1 MKRLGQFLRSVIPSD
16 PWQLVFL
23 VGVVLLFVSPRLP
36 WRTSA
41 QILAAKAFPLGLN
54 SDALLKNLQLVVA
67 FLYPVTFAGL
77 VAYLTCLY
85 PGPKPVRRVI
95 WFVFLPTLISLALV
109 FSIFYRI
116 SRRPSSVFEP
126 PAFLPLPLQWLRSN
140 IWDFPVGLY
149 FCVFSLLLI
158 LAFVIRLQFG
168 KSSLPLVLP
177 LSSISSDETPD
188 SWGRTRFLILILLG
202 PLFLLCGLVGL
213 PLALPFIL
221 SNQSLPSVYLNVARI
236 IEALVGA
243 AVLIALALWI
253 LGQSRRN
260 VVRSSFQ
267 LPEPRYAFFAFLL
280 PIGLSG
286 LLSAPD
292 YLVART
298 NWAIYAFHQT
308 FAPEFASYFDLSRVW
323 DPWLLLLTFGAFAEE
338 FVFRG
343 LLLRKL
349 MSRYG
354 FHRGIFLT
362 GIVWAAYHFRSDSY
376 SGLSVGGVFF
386 HLARRILICLAMN
399 YVLAWMTLRWKSI
412 IPAGI
417 AHTVSN
423 ILVVA
428 GINYQTPWSGEL
440 RILEWAVVA
449 FLLFRYWSLAQTEPA
464 EAISPPVRLESAI

>member
-1 MKRLGQFLRSVIPSD
+1 MKRLGQFLRSVVPSD

-23 VGVVLLFVSPRLP
+23 AGVVLLFVSPRLS
-36 WRTSA
+36 WHASA
-41 QILAAKAFPLGLN
+41 QILAEKAYPLGLN
-54 SDALLKNLQLVVA
+54 SDALVRNLRLLVA

-77 VAYLTCLY
+77 VAYFTCFY
-85 PGPKPVRRVI
+85 PGPKPVRRVL
-95 WFVFLPTLISLALV
+95 WFVFLPTVVSLTLI
-109 FSIFYRI
+109 FSILYRI
-116 SRRPSSVFEP
+116 SRPPTSVFGP
-126 PAFLPLPLQWLRSN
+126 PAFLPLTFQWLRTN
-140 IWDFPVGLY
+140 IWDFPAGLY
-149 FCVFSLLLI
+149 FCVFPLLLI
-158 LAFVIRLQFG
+158 LTFVVRLQFG

-177 LSSISSDETPD
+177 LSSISSVENND
-188 SWGRTRFLILILLG
+188 SWSRIRFLILILVG
-202 PLFLLCGLVGL
+202 PLFLVRGLVDLPLGL
-213 PLALPFIL
+213 PLIL
-221 SNQSLPSVYLNVARI
+221 SNPSVPYLYLNVVRI
-236 IEALVGA
+236 IDAPLGA
-243 AVLIALALWI
+243 AVLIGIALWI
-253 LGQSRRN
+253 FGQDGKSA
-260 VVRSSFQ
+260 VRSSLR

-286 LLSAPD
+286 LLAAPD
-292 YLVART
+292 YLIART

-308 FAPEFASYFDLSRVW
+308 FAPEFGSYLDLSRVW

-338 FVFRG
+338 LVFRG
-343 LLLRKL
+343 LLLEKL
-349 MSRYG
+349 MSRYS

-376 SGLSVGGVFF
+376 PGLSVGGVFF
-386 HLARRILICLAMN
+386 HLAHRILICLAMN

-449 FLLFRYWSLAQTEPA
+449 FLLFHYWPLAQTEPA
-464 EAISPPVRLESAI
+464 EAISSTAHVESAI

>member
-36 WRTSA
+36 WHTSA
-41 QILAAKAFPLGLN
+41 EILAAKGFPLGLD
-54 SDALLKNLQLVVA
+54 SEALLKNLQLVIA

-77 VAYLTCLY
+77 VAYLTCFY

-95 WFVFLPTLISLALV
+95 WFVFLPALISLALI
-109 FSIFYRI
+109 FSILYRI

-126 PAFLPLPLQWLRSN
+126 PALLPLQWLRSN
-140 IWDFPVGLY
+140 IWGFPVGLY

-177 LSSISSDETPD
+177 LSSIPSDETPD
-188 SWGRTRFLILILLG
+188 SWNRTRFLILILLG
-202 PLFLLCGLVGL
+202 PLFLLSGLVRL
-213 PLALPFIL
+213 PLALPFIF
-221 SNQSLPSVYLNVARI
+221 SNQSLPSAYLNVARI
-236 IEALVGA
+236 IEALVEA
-243 AVLIALALWI
+243 AVLMALALWI
-253 LGQSRRN
+253 LGQPRRN
-260 VVRSSFQ
+260 VVRRSFQ
-267 LPEPRYAFFAFLL
+267 LPEPRYAFLAFLL

-286 LLSAPD
+286 LLSAPA

-298 NWAIYAFHQT
+298 NWAIYAFQQT
-308 FAPEFASYFDLSRVW
+308 FAPQFASYFDLSRVR
-323 DPWLLLLTFGAFAEE
+323 DPWLPLLTFGAFAEE

-440 RILEWAVVA
+440 RVLEWTVVA
-449 FLLFRYWSLAQTEPA
+449 FLLFRYWPVAQTAPA
-464 EAISPPVRLESAI
+464 EAISPPVRLESAS